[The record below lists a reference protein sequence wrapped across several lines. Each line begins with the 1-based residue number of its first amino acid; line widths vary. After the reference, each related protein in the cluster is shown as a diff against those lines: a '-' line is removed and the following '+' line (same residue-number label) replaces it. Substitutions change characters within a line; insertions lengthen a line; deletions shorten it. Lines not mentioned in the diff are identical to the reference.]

1 MHKDFYVE
9 QSVAGHKT
17 TVCSRA
23 GGRSRVSSVELK
35 PEVRTH
41 LRRAPA
47 RIQGGHDT
55 ERVSDRRTAPE
66 PTGLGVKKSAELTL
80 QGPGAL

>member
-1 MHKDFYVE
+1 MRKDFYVE

-23 GGRSRVSSVELK
+23 GSRSRVSSVELK

-47 RIQGGHDT
+47 RIKVATTQ
-55 ERVSDRRTAPE
+55 R
-66 PTGLGVKKSAELTL
+66 GLVTSGQRQNLPAWV
-80 QGPGAL
+80 

>member
-1 MHKDFYVE
+1 MRKDFYVE

-23 GGRSRVSSVELK
+23 GSRSRVSSVELK

-55 ERVSDRRTAPE
+55 ERVSDQWTAPE

>member
-1 MHKDFYVE
+1 MRKDFHVE